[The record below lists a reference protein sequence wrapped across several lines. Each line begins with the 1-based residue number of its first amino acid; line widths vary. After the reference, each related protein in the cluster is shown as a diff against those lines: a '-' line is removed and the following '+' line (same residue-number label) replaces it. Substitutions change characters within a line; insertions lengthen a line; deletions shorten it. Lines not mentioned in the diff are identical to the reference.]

1 MGNDKP
7 TILFSITSG
16 WVSQKLQVLIFLGS
30 ALHQVKEERMS
41 CGTSKIKPLPQTPIT
56 TA

>member
-30 ALHQVKEERMS
+30 VLHQVKEERMS
-41 CGTSKIKPLPQTPIT
+41 CGTSKIKPLPQPPIT
-56 TA
+56 TP